1 MPSIG
6 ERPQM
11 RLISTAFFDQDKF
24 QPKTLVEGA
33 YLALRNDIIRG
44 IYTPSSKLKVDH
56 LKDVYQVSGGTL
68 REALALLVADSLVY
82 AEGQKG
88 FFVSP
93 MSIKDFKEITQL
105 RVILEIQAL
114 TQSLKN
120 GNDKWEADVMAAF
133 HRLNLAE
140 KKLALEDIEQRNA
153 QFFSWE
159 ERNAEFHAALV
170 SACQSKWLLQFIGIL
185 YQQSERY
192 RSLGVHY
199 GTNLKRDLHAEHE
212 ALKDAALARNIP
224 LCSEILTEHISI
236 TYELF
241 ENLPESVF
249 SGKEVLAQV

>member
-1 MPSIG
+1 
-6 ERPQM
+6 M
-11 RLISTAFFDQDKF
+11 RLISTAFFEQDKF

-33 YLALRNDIIRG
+33 YLALRNDIIKG

-120 GNDKWEADVMAAF
+120 GNDKWEADVMAAY

-140 KKLALEDIEQRNA
+140 KKLALEDI
-153 QFFSWE
+153 
-159 ERNAEFHAALV
+159 
-170 SACQSKWLLQFIGIL
+170 
-185 YQQSERY
+185 
-192 RSLGVHY
+192 
-199 GTNLKRDLHAEHE
+199 
-212 ALKDAALARNIP
+212 
-224 LCSEILTEHISI
+224 
-236 TYELF
+236 
-241 ENLPESVF
+241 
-249 SGKEVLAQV
+249 

>member
-1 MPSIG
+1 MKLVSK
-6 ERPQM
+6 
-11 RLISTAFFDQDKF
+11 AFFGEGKLE
-24 QPKTLVEGA
+24 PKTLVEGA

-44 IYTPSSKLKVDH
+44 VYTASSKLKVDH

-105 RVILEIQAL
+105 RVNLEIQAL
-114 TQSLKN
+114 TESIQN
-120 GNDKWEADVMAAF
+120 GDDKWEADVMAAY
-133 HRLNLAE
+133 HRLALAE
-140 KKLALEDIEQRNA
+140 RKLALEDIEQRNA
-153 QFFSWE
+153 QFSSWE

-192 RSLGVHY
+192 RSLGVQY

-224 LCSEILTEHISI
+224 LCSEILAEHIGI

-249 SGKEVLAQV
+249 SGKEALAQA

>member
-1 MPSIG
+1 MKLVSK
-6 ERPQM
+6 
-11 RLISTAFFDQDKF
+11 AFFGEGKLE
-24 QPKTLVEGA
+24 PKTLVEGA

-44 IYTPSSKLKVDH
+44 VYTASSKLKVEH
-56 LKDVYQVSGGTL
+56 LKDVYQASGRTL
-68 REALALLVADSLVY
+68 RAALALLVADSLVY

-105 RVILEIQAL
+105 RVNLEIQAL
-114 TQSLKN
+114 TESIQN
-120 GNDKWEADVMAAF
+120 GDDKWEADVMAAY
-133 HRLNLAE
+133 HRLALAE
-140 KKLALEDIEQRNA
+140 RKLALEDIEQRNA
-153 QFFSWE
+153 QFSSWE

-192 RSLGVHY
+192 RSLGVQY

-212 ALKDAALARNIP
+212 ALKDAALARNAP
-224 LCSEILTEHISI
+224 LCSEILAEHIGI

-241 ENLPESVF
+241 EKLPESVF
-249 SGKEVLAQV
+249 SGKEALAQT

>member
-1 MPSIG
+1 MKLVSK
-6 ERPQM
+6 
-11 RLISTAFFDQDKF
+11 AFFGEGKLE
-24 QPKTLVEGA
+24 PKTLVEGA

-44 IYTPSSKLKVDH
+44 VYTPSSKLKVDH

-120 GNDKWEADVMAAF
+120 GNDKWEADVMAAY

-153 QFFSWE
+153 QFSSWE

-192 RSLGVHY
+192 RSLGVQY

-212 ALKDAALARNIP
+212 ALKDAALARNAP
-224 LCSEILTEHISI
+224 LCSEILAEHIGI

-241 ENLPESVF
+241 EKLPESVF
-249 SGKEVLAQV
+249 SGKEALAQT

>member
-1 MPSIG
+1 MKLVSK
-6 ERPQM
+6 
-11 RLISTAFFDQDKF
+11 AFFGEGKLE
-24 QPKTLVEGA
+24 PKTLVEGA

-44 IYTPSSKLKVDH
+44 VYTPSSKLKVDH

-120 GNDKWEADVMAAF
+120 GNDKWEADVMAAY

-153 QFFSWE
+153 QFSSWE

-192 RSLGVHY
+192 RSLGVQY

-212 ALKDAALARNIP
+212 ALKDAALARNAP
-224 LCSEILTEHISI
+224 LCSEILAEHIGI

-249 SGKEVLAQV
+249 SGKEALAQT

>member
-1 MPSIG
+1 MKLVSK
-6 ERPQM
+6 
-11 RLISTAFFDQDKF
+11 AFFGEGKLE
-24 QPKTLVEGA
+24 PKTLVEGA

-44 IYTPSSKLKVDH
+44 VYTPSSKLKVDH

-105 RVILEIQAL
+105 RVNLEIQAL
-114 TQSLKN
+114 TESIQN
-120 GNDKWEADVMAAF
+120 GDDKWEADVMAAY
-133 HRLNLAE
+133 HRLALAE
-140 KKLALEDIEQRNA
+140 RKLALEDIEQRNA
-153 QFFSWE
+153 QFSSWE

-192 RSLGVHY
+192 RSLGVQY

-212 ALKDAALARNIP
+212 ALKDAALARNAP
-224 LCSEILTEHISI
+224 LCSEILAEHIGI

-241 ENLPESVF
+241 EKLPESVF
-249 SGKEVLAQV
+249 SGKEALAQT

>member
-1 MPSIG
+1 
-6 ERPQM
+6 M
-11 RLISTAFFDQDKF
+11 RLISTAFFEQDKF

-33 YLALRNDIIRG
+33 YLALRNDIIKG

-105 RVILEIQAL
+105 RVNLEIQAL
-114 TQSLKN
+114 TESIQN
-120 GNDKWEADVMAAF
+120 GDDKWEADVMAAY
-133 HRLNLAE
+133 HRLALAE
-140 KKLALEDIEQRNA
+140 RKLALEDIEQRNA
-153 QFFSWE
+153 QFSSWE

-192 RSLGVHY
+192 RSLGVQY

-212 ALKDAALARNIP
+212 ALKDAALARNAP
-224 LCSEILTEHISI
+224 LCSEILAEHIGI

-241 ENLPESVF
+241 EKLPESVF
-249 SGKEVLAQV
+249 SGKEALAQT

>member
-1 MPSIG
+1 
-6 ERPQM
+6 M
-11 RLISTAFFDQDKF
+11 RLVSKAFYGDGIE
-24 QPKTLVEGA
+24 PKTLVEAA
-33 YLALRNDIIRG
+33 YLALRGDIIKG
-44 IYTPSSKLKVDH
+44 AYTPSSKLKVEH

-105 RVILEIQAL
+105 RVTLEIQAL
-114 TQSLKN
+114 TESIKN
-120 GNDKWEADVMAAF
+120 GDDRWEADVMASY
-133 HRLNLAE
+133 HRLALAE

-153 QFFSWE
+153 QFSLWE
-159 ERNAEFHAALV
+159 ERNAEFHASTV
-170 SACQSKWLLQFIGIL
+170 SACKSKWLLQFIGIL
-185 YQQSERY
+185 YHQSERY
-192 RSLGVHY
+192 RSLGIKF

-212 ALKDAALARNIP
+212 ALKNAAIERDISKCSSILA
-224 LCSEILTEHISI
+224 EHINI

-249 SGKEVLAQV
+249 SGKEALAQA